1 MSVITKEELEGLLG
15 RTLSTDE
22 FEAHLDNAVE
32 QLETMLGVR
41 ISGDDN
47 EARTYDGRRDYHS
60 LLIDPFIG
68 KPTVTTVGGTPLEIV
83 NIMQGDN
90 YNNKWFDTIIM
101 RDRLDGS
108 PVIVKASWGYGRELP
123 GGLASLLAGV
133 FDIVSSVEFTT
144 NTLGAVKS
152 ETVLS
157 HSVSYDTTKTALEQF
172 AAKNAA
178 LIAKYGRPVTGAVR
192 HGGCR

>member
-1 MSVITKEELEGLLG
+1 MSVITKEKLEGLLG

-22 FEAHLDNAVE
+22 FEAHLDNAIE
-32 QLETMLGVR
+32 QLEAMLGVK
-41 ISGDDN
+41 ISGTGN
-47 EARTYDGRRDYHS
+47 EARTYDGRRHYHS
-60 LLIDPFIG
+60 LLVDPFIG
-68 KPTVTTVGGTPLEIV
+68 KPTVTTVGGTPLEIA

-90 YNNKWFDTIIM
+90 YNSKWFDTIVM
-101 RDRLDGS
+101 RDMLDGS
-108 PVIVKASWGYGRELP
+108 PVIVKASWGYGSELP

-133 FDIVSSVEFTT
+133 FDIVSSVDFTT
-144 NTLGAVKS
+144 NTGGVVKS

-172 AAKNAA
+172 AGKQSA
-178 LIAKYGRPVTGAVR
+178 LIAKYGRPVTGALR